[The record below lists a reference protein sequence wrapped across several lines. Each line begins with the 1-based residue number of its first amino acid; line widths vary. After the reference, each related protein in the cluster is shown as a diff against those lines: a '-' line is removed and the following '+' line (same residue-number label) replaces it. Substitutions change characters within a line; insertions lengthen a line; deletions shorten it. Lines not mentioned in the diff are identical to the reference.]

1 MGYSER
7 RRQSDAYWRDQE
19 YRMGLTSKDNW
30 EGNEDGFIT
39 YLLGI
44 SGCKWVEVDGVR
56 SLVTIRGFEYVD
68 DYFADYDDVESFS
81 YNRAV
86 GRKYLDWMLMVRKR
100 YNKLKKSGKIKDVN
114 VKKAERKEREYWVKY
129 YDNNPQ
135 FSRPEGY

>member
-1 MGYSER
+1 MSYSER
-7 RRQSDAYWRDQE
+7 RKQSDAYWKDQE
-19 YRMGLTSKDNW
+19 HRMGLDSKDNW

-44 SGCKWVEVDGVR
+44 SGCKWVEVGGVR

-114 VKKAERKEREYWVKY
+114 VKKAERKEREYWVNY
-129 YDNNPQ
+129 YNNNPQ

>member
-1 MGYSER
+1 MSYSER
-7 RRQSDAYWRDQE
+7 RKQSDAYWRDQE
-19 YRMGLTSKDNW
+19 YRMGLDSKDNW

-39 YLLGI
+39 YLLSI

-114 VKKAERKEREYWVKY
+114 VKKAERKEREYWVNY
-129 YDNNPQ
+129 YNNNPQ

>member
-1 MGYSER
+1 MSYSER
-7 RRQSDAYWRDQE
+7 RKQSDAYWKDQNH
-19 YRMGLTSKDNW
+19 RMGLDSKDNW

-114 VKKAERKEREYWVKY
+114 VKKAERKEHKYWVNY
-129 YDNNPQ
+129 YNNHPQ